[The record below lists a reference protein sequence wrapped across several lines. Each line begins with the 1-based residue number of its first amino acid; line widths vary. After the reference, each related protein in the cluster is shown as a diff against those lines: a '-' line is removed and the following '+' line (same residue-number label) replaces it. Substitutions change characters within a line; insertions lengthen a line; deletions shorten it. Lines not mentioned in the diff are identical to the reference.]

1 MSSARTNT
9 TQVHFDPYD
18 HAVHDDPY
26 PYYARLRQH
35 APVYY
40 NEEHGYWLL
49 SKWDD
54 CYAAFRDVATFSSIA
69 GPALEAQQDANAG
82 YPMFINMDPPDHTR
96 IRKLIQPLMLP
107 QRIKVLEQYIRDK
120 AVSLL
125 TPHLGNGYMDLTQD
139 FAALLPMDVISTM
152 IHVPEPDQDM
162 VRGWADDLIYREDGQ
177 FGLNERNI
185 NAYLAMGNY
194 FDELATEMSEKLQ
207 GEDDIFSAVLQAER
221 QGQLTHKDVIGFGI
235 LLAIAGNETTTKL
248 IGNMSYRLWQHKDQ
262 RQLLINDPSL
272 MGKAVEETLRFDG
285 STQMIGRQ
293 VMKDVEIRGCK
304 LKAGERVGLCI
315 ISASRDEEKFD
326 NANSFDITRGS
337 RDHMAFGKGIHSCVG
352 ASLARLEVA
361 VCMEEILR
369 LIPDYEID
377 EAGLQRTHNPNVRG
391 FTHVPISFTP
401 RK

>member
-1 MSSARTNT
+1 
-9 TQVHFDPYD
+9 
-18 HAVHDDPY
+18 
-26 PYYARLRQH
+26 
-35 APVYY
+35 
-40 NEEHGYWLL
+40 
-49 SKWDD
+49 
-54 CYAAFRDVATFSSIA
+54 
-69 GPALEAQQDANAG
+69 
-82 YPMFINMDPPDHTR
+82 
-96 IRKLIQPLMLP
+96 
-107 QRIKVLEQYIRDK
+107 

-185 NAYLAMGNY
+185 NAYFAMGNY